1 MGPLGSSS
9 TGLGRRPLPLQA
21 NNLQLRSR
29 TVGVWSPAPLGGSQ
43 RGQTWQEPCG
53 MFHAC
58 SRTSS
63 CLRLGRGCTR
73 GGRMSVCDRLAVRS
87 REAGPQA
94 DVSARFLFPFFLPF
108 FPLPLSPSLLSFCQ
122 FVLLTLGSTV
132 AVHSSLP
139 HLFSLVVNGYKI

>member
-1 MGPLGSSS
+1 MGSSS
-9 TGLGRRPLPLQA
+9 TGLGRRPLPRKPTTSNSGVELWECGA
-21 NNLQLRSR
+21 LLPW
-29 TVGVWSPAPLGGSQ
+29 VGVRGGRPGKSPVACFMHAQGHP
-43 RGQTWQEPCG
+43 PACG
-53 MFHAC
+53 
-58 SRTSS
+58 
-63 CLRLGRGCTR
+63 LGRGCTR
-73 GGRMSVCDRLAVRS
+73 GGRMSVCDRPAVRS
-87 REAGPQA
+87 REARPQA